1 MLALA
6 AGAWWWLASRRDGV
20 ADAGSASAAAGH
32 AVAADLAAL
41 RASATFVGSAACAE
55 CHRAEHAAW
64 KGSQHERAM
73 QHATPQTVL
82 GDFSGATYTRDG
94 VTSKFFQRDGKFF
107 IRTDGPDG
115 KLTDFEVRYTFGV
128 EPQQQYLV
136 ELPGGRLQAV
146 SVTWDTRTKEAG
158 GQRWFRQ
165 YPKEVLDHRDELHWT
180 QRAQNWNFMCADCH
194 STDVRKGYD
203 DTEGTYDTRYAEV
216 SVGCESCHGPGSAHV
231 ASQRGGK
238 PGGKG
243 GDKAGAAGVAHGL
256 TVALHERRD
265 IAWVIDPATGN
276 ARRSAPRTTDDEME
290 TCARCHSRR
299 SQFAEGWRAGDRLL
313 DHFLPVTLREG
324 LYHPD
329 GQQQDEVFIW
339 GSFRQSKMHEAGVTC
354 GDCHDPHTQK
364 MRFPGDATCA
374 QCHAPAKYAVVEH
387 HRHESGKAGSQC
399 VDCHMPATT
408 YMVND
413 PRRDHGFKVP
423 RPDLTASTGAPNA
436 CGSCHERE
444 GAGWAAGALDR
455 WHGTAWRSRPNIA
468 PTLHAARRGL
478 PGAARGLQGLVDD
491 PKQPA
496 MVRATALELLARYPS
511 PLADGAL
518 QRALGDQDDLTRH
531 VAVTRLE
538 ALPVEARPAL
548 LVPRLTDRARAVRM
562 EAARLLLPAAAQ
574 LDTAAR
580 PAFDAA
586 IREYEASLRHDLSR
600 PEARL
605 NLGNLLLQRGDAT
618 GAEASFK
625 RAIETDP
632 RFVPARVNLADLYR
646 GQGREDEA
654 DRVLRDGLRAAPG
667 APALHEG
674 LGLSLVRQG
683 RKPAAIAE
691 FAAASRAAPT
701 EARYAYLHALALHD
715 AGRRDE
721 AMRVLADAARRVPDR
736 DLLLTLAQWRSE
748 GGDETGAREALS
760 VWYAV
765 SPDDPALAALQS
777 R

>member
-1 MLALA
+1 
-6 AGAWWWLASRRDGV
+6 
-20 ADAGSASAAAGH
+20 
-32 AVAADLAAL
+32 
-41 RASATFVGSAACAE
+41 
-55 CHRAEHAAW
+55 
-64 KGSQHERAM
+64 
-73 QHATPQTVL
+73 
-82 GDFSGATYTRDG
+82 
-94 VTSKFFQRDGKFF
+94 
-107 IRTDGPDG
+107 
-115 KLTDFEVRYTFGV
+115 
-128 EPQQQYLV
+128 
-136 ELPGGRLQAV
+136 
-146 SVTWDTRTKEAG
+146 
-158 GQRWFRQ
+158 
-165 YPKEVLDHRDELHWT
+165 
-180 QRAQNWNFMCADCH
+180 
-194 STDVRKGYD
+194 
-203 DTEGTYDTRYAEV
+203 
-216 SVGCESCHGPGSAHV
+216 
-231 ASQRGGK
+231 
-238 PGGKG
+238 
-243 GDKAGAAGVAHGL
+243 
-256 TVALHERRD
+256 
-265 IAWVIDPATGN
+265 
-276 ARRSAPRTTDDEME
+276 
-290 TCARCHSRR
+290 
-299 SQFAEGWRAGDRLL
+299 
-313 DHFLPVTLREG
+313 
-324 LYHPD
+324 
-329 GQQQDEVFIW
+329 
-339 GSFRQSKMHEAGVTC
+339 
-354 GDCHDPHTQK
+354 
-364 MRFPGDATCA
+364 
-374 QCHAPAKYAVVEH
+374 
-387 HRHESGKAGSQC
+387 
-399 VDCHMPATT
+399 
-408 YMVND
+408 MVND

-760 VWYAV
+760 LWYAV
-765 SPDDPALAALQS
+765 SPDDPALAALQP

>member
-1 MLALA
+1 MNGGPSIPTPSAEPGSRRPLLIAVGLLALALA
-6 AGAWWWLASRRDGV
+6 AGAWWWSRSSPGV
-20 ADAGSASAAAGH
+20 AERASATASEL
-32 AVAADLAAL
+32 AVL
-41 RASATFVGSAACAE
+41 RATATFVGSAACAE

-73 QHATPQTVL
+73 QHATPDTVL
-82 GDFSGATYTRDG
+82 GDFSGASYTRDG
-94 VTSKFFQRDGKFF
+94 VTSTFFKRDGKFV

-115 KLTDFEVRYTFGV
+115 KLTDFEVKYTFGV

-146 SVTWDTRTKEAG
+146 SVTWDTRSKEAG

-165 YPKEVLDHRDELHWT
+165 YPKEKLDHLDELHWT

-203 DTEGTYDTRYAEV
+203 DAKGGYDTRYAEV

-231 ASQRGGK
+231 AAQRGGK
-238 PGGKG
+238 PGGSG
-243 GDKAGAAGVAHGL
+243 LGAAHGL

-265 IAWVIDPATGN
+265 VAWVIDPVTGN

-324 LYHPD
+324 LYHAD

-364 MRFPGDATCA
+364 MRLPGDATCA

-387 HRHESGKAGSQC
+387 HRHEIGKAGSKC

-413 PRRDHGFKVP
+413 PRRDHGFKLP

-436 CGSCHERE
+436 CASCHERE
-444 GAGWAAGALDR
+444 GAEWAASALDR
-455 WHGTAWRSRPNIA
+455 WHGTAWRARPTSA
-468 PTLHAARRGL
+468 PALHAARRGL

-496 MVRATALELLARYPS
+496 MVRATALELLARYPN

-518 QRALGDQDDLTRH
+518 QRALGDKDDLTRH

-538 ALPVEARPAL
+538 ALPIEARPTL
-548 LVPRLTDRARAVRM
+548 LAPRLTDRVRAVRM

-574 LDTAAR
+574 LDASTR

-586 IREYEASLRHDLSR
+586 LAEYESALRHDLSR
-600 PEARL
+600 PDARL

-625 RAIETDP
+625 RAIDTDP
-632 RFVPARVNLADLYR
+632 RFVPARVN
-646 GQGREDEA
+646 
-654 DRVLRDGLRAAPG
+654 
-667 APALHEG
+667 
-674 LGLSLVRQG
+674 
-683 RKPAAIAE
+683 
-691 FAAASRAAPT
+691 
-701 EARYAYLHALALHD
+701 
-715 AGRRDE
+715 
-721 AMRVLADAARRVPDR
+721 
-736 DLLLTLAQWRSE
+736 
-748 GGDETGAREALS
+748 
-760 VWYAV
+760 
-765 SPDDPALAALQS
+765 
-777 R
+777 

>member
-1 MLALA
+1 
-6 AGAWWWLASRRDGV
+6 
-20 ADAGSASAAAGH
+20 
-32 AVAADLAAL
+32 L
-41 RASATFVGSAACAE
+41 RAEATFVGSASCAE

-73 QHATPQTVL
+73 QHATAGTVL
-82 GDFSGATYTRDG
+82 GDFSGSTYTRDG
-94 VTSKFFQRDGKFF
+94 VTSTFFKRDGRFV

-115 KLTDFEVRYTFGV
+115 KLTDFEVKYTFGV

-146 SVTWDTRTKEAG
+146 SVTWDTRPKEAG

-165 YPKEVLDHRDELHWT
+165 YPKEKLDHLDELHWT

-203 DTEGTYDTRYAEV
+203 DAKDVYDTRYAEV

-231 ASQRGGK
+231 AARG
-238 PGGKG
+238 
-243 GDKAGAAGVAHGL
+243 AGGL
-256 TVALHERRD
+256 TIAFHERRD
-265 IAWVIDPATGN
+265 VAWVIDPATGN

-364 MRFPGDATCA
+364 MRLPDDATCA

-387 HRHESGKAGSQC
+387 HRHEPGKAGSQC

-436 CGSCHERE
+436 CAACHERE
-444 GAGWAAGALDR
+444 GAEWAATALDR
-455 WHGTAWRSRPNIA
+455 WHGTAWRARPSIA
-468 PTLHAARRGL
+468 PALHAARRGL

-491 PKQPA
+491 PGQPA

-518 QRALGDQDDLTRH
+518 QRALGDKDDLTRH

-538 ALPVEARPAL
+538 ALPAEARPTL
-548 LVPRLTDRARAVRM
+548 LVPRLSDRVRAVRM
-562 EAARLLLPAAAQ
+562 EAARLLLPVAAQ
-574 LDTAAR
+574 LEAPAR

-586 IREYEASLRHDLSR
+586 IAEYEAALRHDLSR

-646 GQGREDEA
+646 SQGREDEA

-691 FAAASRAAPT
+691 FAAASRAAPA

-721 AMRVLADAARRVPDR
+721 AIRVLADASRRVPDR

-760 VWYAV
+760 AWYAV
-765 SPDDPALAALQS
+765 SPDDPALAALQP

>member
-1 MLALA
+1 
-6 AGAWWWLASRRDGV
+6 
-20 ADAGSASAAAGH
+20 
-32 AVAADLAAL
+32 
-41 RASATFVGSAACAE
+41 
-55 CHRAEHAAW
+55 
-64 KGSQHERAM
+64 M
-73 QHATPQTVL
+73 QHATADTVL

-94 VTSKFFQRDGKFF
+94 VTSSFFKRDGKFV

-115 KLTDFEVRYTFGV
+115 KLADFEVKYTFGV

-146 SVTWDTRTKEAG
+146 SVTWDTRPTEQG

-165 YPKEVLDHRDELHWT
+165 YPGEKLDHRDELHWT
-180 QRAQNWNFMCADCH
+180 QRSQNWNFMCADCH
-194 STDVRKGYD
+194 STDVRKGHDEATDAYR
-203 DTEGTYDTRYAEV
+203 TRYAEV

-231 ASQRGGK
+231 AARG
-238 PGGKG
+238 
-243 GDKAGAAGVAHGL
+243 AGGL
-256 TVALHERRD
+256 TVAFHERRG
-265 IAWVIDPATGN
+265 ITWTIDAATGN
-276 ARRSAPRTTDDEME
+276 ARRSAPRATDHEME

-329 GQQQDEVFIW
+329 GRQQDEVFIW

-354 GDCHDPHTQK
+354 ADCHDPHTQK
-364 MRFPGDATCA
+364 MRLPGDATCA
-374 QCHAPAKYAVVEH
+374 QCHAPARYAVVEH
-387 HRHESGKAGSQC
+387 HRHGPDKEGSRC

-423 RPDLTASTGAPNA
+423 RPDLTASTGSPDA
-436 CGSCHERE
+436 CGDCHGRE
-444 GAGWAAGALDR
+444 GADWAAAALDR
-455 WHGTAWRSRPNIA
+455 WHGTAWRARPSIA
-468 PTLHAARRGL
+468 PALHAARRGA

-518 QRALGDQDDLTRH
+518 QRALGDKDDLTRH

-538 ALPVEARPAL
+538 ALPAEARPAL
-548 LVPRLTDRARAVRM
+548 LVPRLTDRVRAVRM
-562 EAARLLLPAAAQ
+562 EAARLLLPSAAQ
-574 LDTAAR
+574 LDASAR
-580 PAFDAA
+580 SAFDAA
-586 IREYEASLRHDLSR
+586 VAEYEAALRHDLSR

-667 APALHEG
+667 AAALHEG

-691 FAAASRAAPT
+691 FAAAARAAPA

-721 AMRVLADAARRVPDR
+721 AMRVLADASRRVPDR

-748 GGDETGAREALS
+748 GGDEPGAREALS
-760 VWYAV
+760 AWYAV
-765 SPDDPALAALQS
+765 SPDDPALAALQP

>member
-1 MLALA
+1 
-6 AGAWWWLASRRDGV
+6 V
-20 ADAGSASAAAGH
+20 ADAGAAGGNGPASAAA
-32 AVAADLAAL
+32 AERAAL
-41 RASATFVGSAACAE
+41 RAKATFVGSAACAD
-55 CHRAEHAAW
+55 CHRPEHAAW

-73 QHATPQTVL
+73 QHATDGTVL

-94 VTSKFFQRDGKFF
+94 VTSTFFKRDGKFF

-115 KLTDFEVRYTFGV
+115 QLADFEVKYTFGV

-136 ELPGGRLQAV
+136 DLPGGRLQAV
-146 SVTWDTRTKEAG
+146 SVTWDTRPKEQG

-165 YPKEVLDHRDELHWT
+165 YPGEKLDHRDELHWT

-203 DTEGTYDTRYAEV
+203 DAKGGYDTRYAEV

-231 ASQRGGK
+231 AARG
-238 PGGKG
+238 
-243 GDKAGAAGVAHGL
+243 AGGL

-354 GDCHDPHTQK
+354 ADCHDPHTQK
-364 MRFPGDATCA
+364 MRLPGDATCA
-374 QCHAPAKYAVVEH
+374 QCHAPARYAVVEH
-387 HRHESGKAGSQC
+387 HRHEPGKSGSQC

-444 GAGWAAGALDR
+444 GAEWAATALDR
-455 WHGTAWRSRPNIA
+455 WHGTAWRARPSIA
-468 PTLHAARRGL
+468 PALHAARRGL

-496 MVRATALELLARYPS
+496 MVRASALELLARYPS

-518 QRALGDQDDLTRH
+518 QRALGDRDDLTRH

-538 ALPVEARPAL
+538 ALPAEARPAL
-548 LVPRLTDRARAVRM
+548 LVPRLTDRVRAVRM
-562 EAARLLLPAAAQ
+562 EAARLLLPSAAL
-574 LDTAAR
+574 LDASAR

-586 IREYEASLRHDLSR
+586 IAEYEAALRHDLSR

-605 NLGNLLLQRGDAT
+605 NLGNLLLQRGDAA
-618 GAEASFK
+618 GAESSFK
-625 RAIETDP
+625 RAIAADP

-667 APALHEG
+667 AAALHEG

-691 FAAASRAAPT
+691 FAAAARAAPA

-721 AMRVLADAARRVPDR
+721 AMRVLADAARRAPDR

-760 VWYAV
+760 AWYAV
-765 SPDDPALAALQS
+765 SPDDPALAALQP

>member
-1 MLALA
+1 MGSV
-6 AGAWWWLASRRDGV
+6 GAD
-20 ADAGSASAAAGH
+20 DAGLAGTSGSATAASTE
-32 AVAADLAAL
+32 LAAL
-41 RASATFVGSAACAE
+41 RAKATFVGSVACAE

-73 QHATPQTVL
+73 QHATADTVL
-82 GDFSGATYTRDG
+82 GDFSGASYTRDG
-94 VTSKFFQRDGKFF
+94 VTSTFFKRDGKFV

-115 KLTDFEVRYTFGV
+115 KLTDFEVKYTFGV

-136 ELPGGRLQAV
+136 ELPGGRLQAG
-146 SVTWDTRTKEAG
+146 SVTWDTRSKEAG

-165 YPKEVLDHRDELHWT
+165 YPKEELDHLDELHWT

-203 DTEGTYDTRYAEV
+203 DAKGGYDTRYAEV

-231 ASQRGGK
+231 AAQHGGK
-238 PGGKG
+238 PGG
-243 GDKAGAAGVAHGL
+243 AGLGAAHGL

-265 IAWVIDPATGN
+265 VSWVIDPATGN

-364 MRFPGDATCA
+364 MRLPGDATCA
-374 QCHAPAKYAVVEH
+374 QCHAPTKYAVVEH
-387 HRHESGKAGSQC
+387 HRHETGKAGSQC

-436 CGSCHERE
+436 CASCHERE
-444 GAGWAAGALDR
+444 GAAWAASALDR
-455 WHGTAWRSRPNIA
+455 WHGTAWRARPTSA
-468 PTLHAARRGL
+468 PALHAARRGL

-491 PKQPA
+491 PTQPA

-518 QRALGDQDDLTRH
+518 QRALGDKDDLTRH

-538 ALPVEARPAL
+538 ALPIEARPTL
-548 LVPRLTDRARAVRM
+548 LAPRLTDRVRAVRM
-562 EAARLLLPAAAQ
+562 EAARLLLPASAQ
-574 LDTAAR
+574 LDASVR

-586 IREYEASLRHDLSR
+586 LAEYEAALRHDLSR

-625 RAIETDP
+625 RAIGTDP

-654 DRVLRDGLRAAPG
+654 DRVLRDGLRAVPG

-691 FAAASRAAPT
+691 FAAAARAAPT

-765 SPDDPALAALQS
+765 SPDDPALAALQP